1 MANKRTIRNIEFSQ
15 VSVLKVYVKRSDE
28 EAGSK
33 AIILSYLG
41 RRTSQIPIEKSETDI
56 SINKVPTSPPIKH
69 NQFSLT
75 LEWSSAV
82 QKVQDLSSEQGVIGF
97 DLQQQKPFGPEEM
110 YTALSRVK
118 SYDNCYC
125 IGEFKRHGMK
135 AN

>member
-1 MANKRTIRNIEFSQ
+1 MTNKRTIMNIEFSQ

-33 AIILSYLG
+33 AVILSCLG
-41 RRTSQIPIEKSETDI
+41 RRISQIPIEKSETDI
-56 SINKVPTSPPIKH
+56 SINKVPTSPPIKR
-69 NQFSLT
+69 NQSSLT

-97 DLQQQKPFGPEEM
+97 GLQQQKPFGPEEM

-118 SYDNCYC
+118 SYDNRYC
-125 IGEFKRHGMK
+125 TGEFKRHGMK
-135 AN
+135 VN